1 MLIQQVPQ
9 EFQPIYR
16 SNYPGYSAGKNIEE
30 ICYDYFINQQ
40 SSINSDYIYLPVF
53 WTSYYVTH
61 GYGQNINGLYNWLST
76 LDKTKKYFTIVQY
89 ASGIH
94 VQNFDLN
101 ITVFSAGGGGLNIKN
116 HDTVHDV
123 TFHGL
128 KRSCFFGK
136 KGTYDIP
143 LICLPEFPNRNLN
156 RDIYCSF
163 MGRFDTHKCRID
175 MKNVLTDPKYLYK
188 NSENFNEYCNI
199 LNRSVF
205 TLAPRGFGYTSF
217 RIYEAILAG
226 SIPIYIWE
234 DKKILPF
241 EDILDYDTFSIVIH
255 ISELNKLEDIL
266 SKVNVLEM
274 QAKIESIKHMF
285 TFDKTFDY
293 IIDKIKI

>member
-116 HDTVHDV
+116 ISKAISITKPPGIDISS
-123 TFHGL
+123 GL
-128 KRSCFFGK
+128 EIK
-136 KGTYDIP
+136 KGVKDP
-143 LICLPEFPNRNLN
+143 ELIKEFVAKCRNL
-156 RDIYCSF
+156 
-163 MGRFDTHKCRID
+163 
-175 MKNVLTDPKYLYK
+175 
-188 NSENFNEYCNI
+188 
-199 LNRSVF
+199 
-205 TLAPRGFGYTSF
+205 
-217 RIYEAILAG
+217 
-226 SIPIYIWE
+226 
-234 DKKILPF
+234 
-241 EDILDYDTFSIVIH
+241 
-255 ISELNKLEDIL
+255 
-266 SKVNVLEM
+266 
-274 QAKIESIKHMF
+274 
-285 TFDKTFDY
+285 
-293 IIDKIKI
+293 